1 MSKVDQFM
9 ISWQLDC
16 WGDPY
21 YNTEF
26 ILVQVKKILPHKELI
41 LGLTPDNYFK
51 PDSNYHSAH
60 VQLPAFMYIVSI
72 IDFTNYGTY
81 IVTDTFL
88 LGTYS
93 YIFVMLKEKKNNARM
108 TMIHGLLC

>member
-1 MSKVDQFM
+1 MSKEDQFM
-9 ISWQLDC
+9 ISHDSWIA
-16 WGDPY
+16 GGIPV

-60 VQLPAFMYIVSI
+60 VQLPVFIC
-72 IDFTNYGTY
+72 T
-81 IVTDTFL
+81 
-88 LGTYS
+88 
-93 YIFVMLKEKKNNARM
+93 
-108 TMIHGLLC
+108 

>member
-1 MSKVDQFM
+1 MTSLTNEQRRSVYDLMTVGLLGGSLF
-9 ISWQLDC
+9 
-16 WGDPY
+16 

-60 VQLPAFMYIVSI
+60 VQLPVFMYIVSI

-88 LGTYS
+88 
-93 YIFVMLKEKKNNARM
+93 
-108 TMIHGLLC
+108 